1 MCEICRQFPCH
12 PRCPNYTPPKIE
24 HYCSICD
31 EGIQNGEEYIENDSG
46 DYAHW
51 ECIDGSYDLAE
62 FLEVRIKEMEGTYE

>member
-12 PRCPNYTPPKIE
+12 PRCPNYIPPKTK

-31 EGIQNGEEYIENDSG
+31 EGIQNGEKYIENCSG

-51 ECIDGSYDLAE
+51 ECIDDLYSLAE
-62 FLEVRIKEMEGTYE
+62 FLEVRIKEMEGNYE